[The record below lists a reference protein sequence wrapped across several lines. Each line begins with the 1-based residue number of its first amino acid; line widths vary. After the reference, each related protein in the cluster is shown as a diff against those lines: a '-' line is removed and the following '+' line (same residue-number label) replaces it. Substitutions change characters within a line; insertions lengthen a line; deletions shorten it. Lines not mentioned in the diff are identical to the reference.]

1 MLTRAIGLT
10 AAAFFSLVLLS
21 GCSTAFK
28 KKEPEPTI
36 LDTVNNPVSNEEAE
50 QMVSTGGK
58 NWAFGHGMGDTVA
71 KVATSIVFPPYLIYL
86 VGNGA
91 IELAGY
97 NGAYVTD
104 ALPDPYRSQWNGLY
118 DSVTSIP
125 GRTVATLSG
134 TEFRTQE
141 RINAEGGFWGL
152 KSTAVA
158 SNGTDELQGNG
169 DEGFKVASTDGDV
182 RNDLYGTDR
191 TGS

>member
-10 AAAFFSLVLLS
+10 SVAFFSLVLLS

-28 KKEPEPTI
+28 KKEPEPSI
-36 LDTVNNPVSNEEAE
+36 FHTVNNPVSNEEAE
-50 QMVSTGGK
+50 RIASTGGK
-58 NWAFGHGMGDTVA
+58 NWVFGQGVGDTVA
-71 KVATSIVFPPYLIYL
+71 KVATSVVFPPYLIYL

-104 ALPDPYRSQWNGLY
+104 ALPDPYRTQWNGLY
-118 DSVTSIP
+118 ESVTSIP

-134 TEFRTQE
+134 TEFRTE
-141 RINAEGGFWGL
+141 DRIKSEGGFWGL
-152 KSTAVA
+152 GTTAVA
-158 SNGTDELQGNG
+158 SNETDELQGNG